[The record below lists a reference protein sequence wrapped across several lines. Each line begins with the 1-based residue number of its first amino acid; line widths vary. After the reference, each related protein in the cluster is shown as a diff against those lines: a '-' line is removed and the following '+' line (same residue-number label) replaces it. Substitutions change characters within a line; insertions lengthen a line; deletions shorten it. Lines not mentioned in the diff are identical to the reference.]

1 MGRTQTSNS
10 WGISVHSDEVGAVVM
25 DVVLGAVWDE
35 ADEVRDAEDA
45 DETWFDAIKQ
55 RTKLLYRDGIHFL
68 FGFNRRS
75 CHT

>member
-1 MGRTQTSNS
+1 MGRTQTSSS
-10 WGISVHSDEVGAVVM
+10 WDISVRSVEGDEVVV
-25 DVVLGAVWDE
+25 DVVL
-35 ADEVRDAEDA
+35 DEVRGAEGVG
-45 DETWFDAIKQ
+45 ETWFDAIKQ